1 MLKQPN
7 YNILAFRLAGYGV
20 AIAFVMAL
28 LASALSIWLD
38 FRVQSRELDNNIQ
51 RLLQASEHSANRA
64 VFELN
69 DQLAKDILMGIV
81 SYPYVEYGVIYDERG
96 NELERFEQ
104 TINSEL
110 LPFRIF
116 DHTEVKYVPLHYSQQ
131 LFSNTTDSAAEPVGR
146 LEIGVHLD
154 AAYAQFYQRAA
165 QMIIISIGWVVLTAL
180 VIFSIFYILSTKPIT
195 DVIRQLDQIRLGG
208 KKVKKITGN
217 KRNESDEIGHLVDKL
232 NGFID
237 TADTLLTER
246 DKANTTLRQTYE
258 EIRSLVDFLPQ
269 AILIVDEPGT
279 IQLSNKSFRSL
290 IGTQEDRIQGIHR
303 EELASYFDARERDYL
318 FASDVSVIQTGNP
331 VMYPEVQ
338 IHDALSETRSF
349 EVRKFAIEFQ
359 NRRCC
364 LTVAIDTTELKRS
377 ADKIQHLAYHD
388 ALTDLPNRNLLIDR
402 LNQAILR
409 SRRNKMFSAL
419 LFVDLDGFKS
429 INDSLGHAAGDE
441 FLKHVARIL
450 RSVVREI
457 DTVAR
462 QGGDEFVICLG
473 DLADTA
479 EEAEAL
485 ANERA
490 DRLRDLISQPYEI
503 YHRKVV
509 ISASIGIMLFPDEG
523 ATAYELLKSADTAMY
538 QAKNRGKDTQVFF
551 ERAMADAA
559 SNRLRLEHDLR
570 EAIEQNE
577 FFLVYQPQ
585 MDCQTNQITGAE
597 ALLRWM
603 HPERGIVSPG
613 EFIPVLEQTGLV
625 LRAGEWVLKQA
636 AWQVKQWLD
645 EGIWTTDMA
654 MGVNVSAFQFS
665 HSSFIQSVES
675 ALDETGIPAQCLDIE
690 ITESMVIDNV
700 EDVIARMRQLKALG
714 ITFSIDDFG
723 TGYSSLSYLKRLP
736 VDILKIDQSFV
747 RDVLDDPNDEA
758 IVSSI
763 LAMASHL
770 GLATTAEGVEATP
783 QLEFL
788 RQQGCSR
795 YQGYLFSRPI
805 PAHDFKALLIEHQ

>member
-1 MLKQPN
+1 MPN
-7 YNILAFRLAGYGV
+7 LPNHNILALRLAGYGV

-28 LASALSIWLD
+28 MASALSIWLD
-38 FRVQSRELDNNIQ
+38 FRVQSQELDENIEA
-51 RLLQASEHSANRA
+51 LLSASEHSANRA

-81 SYPYVEYGVIYDERG
+81 SYPYIEYAVIYDERG
-96 NELERFEQ
+96 EQLERMDRAIDSQ
-104 TINSEL
+104 AL
-110 LPFRIF
+110 AFRF
-116 DHTEVKYVPLHYSQQ
+116 FHHTEVKFVPLNYNQQ
-131 LFSNTTDSAAEPVGR
+131 LFTNTQSLRTAVGR

-154 AAYAQFYQRAA
+154 AAYAQFYRRAA

-195 DVIRQLDQIRLGG
+195 DVIRQLDAVKLGTRES
-208 KKVKKITGN
+208 KRITSN
-217 KRNESDEIGHLVDKL
+217 KRNNSDEIGHLVEKL

-237 TADTLLTER
+237 TAETLLTER
-246 DKANTTLRQTYE
+246 DKANVKLRQTYE

-279 IQLSNKSFRSL
+279 ILLSNKSFRSL
-290 IGTQEDRIQGIHR
+290 IGTNEDRIQGLHR

-318 FASDVSVIQTGNP
+318 FSSDLSVIQTGNP

-359 NRRCC
+359 DRRCC

-409 SRRNKMFSAL
+409 SRRNSMFSAL

-450 RSVVREI
+450 RSVVREV

-473 DLADTA
+473 DLADTP

-509 ISASIGIMLFPDEG
+509 ISASLGIMLFPDEG

-559 SNRLRLEHDLR
+559 SKRLRLEHDLR
-570 EAIEQNE
+570 EAVEQNE

-585 MDCQTNQITGAE
+585 MDCQTNQITGGE

-603 HPERGIVSPG
+603 HPERGIVSPA

-625 LRAGEWVLKQA
+625 LKAGEWVLKQA
-636 AWQVKQWLD
+636 TWQVKQWMD
-645 EGIWTTDMA
+645 EGMWTTDMS
-654 MGVNVSAFQFS
+654 MGVNVSPFQFS
-665 HSSFIQSVES
+665 HSSFIQSVEQ
-675 ALDETGIPAQCLDIE
+675 ALDESGIPAQCLDIE

-747 RDVLDDPNDEA
+747 RDVLEDPNDEA

-788 RQQGCSR
+788 RQQGCTR

-805 PAHDFKALLIEHQ
+805 PAHDFQALVIEHQ

>member
-1 MLKQPN
+1 MAANQPHN
-7 YNILAFRLAGYGV
+7 TLALRLAGYGV

-28 LASALSIWLD
+28 VASALSIWLD
-38 FRVQSRELDNNIQ
+38 FRVQSREVHSNID
-51 RLLQASEHSANRA
+51 RLLNASLHSANRA
-64 VFELN
+64 VFELD
-69 DQLAKDILMGIV
+69 DQLAQDILTGFT
-81 SYPYVEYGVIYDERG
+81 SYPYIEYAVIEDELG
-96 NELERFEQ
+96 NELQRIERNIDDQSLPIKLFNRTQ
-104 TINSEL
+104 IHWKTLDYSDSLFQGTSHSE
-110 LPFRIF
+110 
-116 DHTEVKYVPLHYSQQ
+116 DT
-131 LFSNTTDSAAEPVGR
+131 GR
-146 LEIGVHLD
+146 LEVGVHLD
-154 AAYAQFYQRAA
+154 AAYAQFYRRAA
-165 QMIIISIGWVVLTAL
+165 QMIVISIGWVVLTAL

-195 DVIRQLDQIRLGG
+195 HVIRQIDAVRLGT
-208 KKVKKITGN
+208 KERRQIVAN
-217 KRNESDEIGHLVDKL
+217 RRNQNDEIGHLVDKL
-232 NGFID
+232 NGFIN
-237 TADTLLTER
+237 TAETLLQER
-246 DKANTTLRQTYE
+246 DNANSTLRQTYE

-269 AILIVDEPGT
+269 AILIVDEQGT
-279 IQLSNKSFRSL
+279 IALSNKSFRAL
-290 IGTQEDRIQGIHR
+290 IGAQSDRIQGLHR

-318 FASDVSVIQTGNP
+318 FGADLSVIQTGNP
-331 VMYPEVQ
+331 VMYPEVL

-349 EVRKFAIEFQ
+349 EVRKYAIEFQ
-359 NRRCC
+359 KQRCC

-377 ADKIQHLAYHD
+377 AEKIQHLAYHD

-409 SRRNKMFSAL
+409 SRRNNMYSAL

-457 DTVAR
+457 DTIAR

-473 DLADTA
+473 DLAETPM
-479 EEAEAL
+479 EAEVL

-490 DRLRDLISQPYEI
+490 GRLRDLISQPYEI

-523 ATAYELLKSADTAMY
+523 STAYELLKSADTAMY

-559 SNRLRLEHDLR
+559 SKRLRLEHDLR
-570 EAIEQNE
+570 EAVEENE
-577 FFLVYQPQ
+577 FFLTYQPQ
-585 MDCQTNQITGAE
+585 IDCLSNQITGAE
-597 ALLRWM
+597 ALMRWR
-603 HPERGIVSPG
+603 HPQRGVVSPG

-625 LRAGEWVLKQA
+625 LRVGEWALKQA
-636 AWQVKQWLD
+636 AWQVRQWLD
-645 EGIWTTDMA
+645 AGIWTTDMS

-675 ALDETGIPAQCLDIE
+675 ALDQAGIPPQCLDIE

-763 LAMASHL
+763 LAMARHL

-783 QLEFL
+783 QLNFL
-788 RQQGCSR
+788 RQQGCNR
-795 YQGYLFSRPI
+795 YQGYLFSPPI
-805 PAHDFKALLIEHQ
+805 PAQDFQALLLDLSK